1 VRQFIY
7 SSLSCWLILV
17 VGCGKQAASTLPS
30 GASRGATHAQ
40 VAQVNDQSTPEHTVF
55 EFLEAIRTG
64 NDRHA
69 AEMLTPLARDEA
81 AKNELV
87 IAPPGSPTAK
97 FNVGMVEYVT
107 EEKDGAH
114 VSSDWTDV
122 DNQQQTRTDKFIW
135 VLRKENEGWRIAGTI
150 TKVFPDQDP
159 LVLNFEDAADMVR
172 KLELVHQQTTG
183 QTGESAQLPLQP
195 EAARTVPVKSPLR

>member
-1 VRQFIY
+1 MDAVSRPD
-7 SSLSCWLILV
+7 SSS
-17 VGCGKQAASTLPS
+17 QS
-30 GASRGATHAQ
+30 GSSRGATHAQ

-55 EFLEAIRTG
+55 EFLDAIRTG

-69 AEMLTPLARDEA
+69 AELLTPMARDEA
-81 AKNELV
+81 AKNDLV

-97 FNVGMVEYVT
+97 FSIGMVEYVT
-107 EEKDGAH
+107 PEKDGAH
-114 VSSDWTDV
+114 VSSEWTDV
-122 DNQQQTRTDKFIW
+122 DKEQQPRTDKFIW

-172 KLELVHQQTTG
+172 KLELVHQQVHATI
-183 QTGESAQLPLQP
+183 
-195 EAARTVPVKSPLR
+195 RR

>member
-1 VRQFIY
+1 MRQFIY
-7 SSLSCWLILV
+7 SSLPCLLV
-17 VGCGKQAASTLPS
+17 LAVGCGKSADSSSQS
-30 GASRGATHAQ
+30 GSSRGATHAK

-55 EFLEAIRTG
+55 EFLDAIRTG

-69 AEMLTPLARDEA
+69 AEMLTPMARDEA
-81 AKNELV
+81 AKNDLV

-97 FNVGMVEYVT
+97 FSIGMVEYVT
-107 EEKDGAH
+107 PEKDGAH
-114 VSSDWTDV
+114 VSSEWTDV
-122 DNQQQTRTDKFIW
+122 DKEQQPRTDKFIW

-172 KLELVHQQTTG
+172 KLELVHQQSMQQSGDST
-183 QTGESAQLPLQP
+183 QTPLQP
-195 EAARTVPVKSPLR
+195 EAARTVPVQSPLR